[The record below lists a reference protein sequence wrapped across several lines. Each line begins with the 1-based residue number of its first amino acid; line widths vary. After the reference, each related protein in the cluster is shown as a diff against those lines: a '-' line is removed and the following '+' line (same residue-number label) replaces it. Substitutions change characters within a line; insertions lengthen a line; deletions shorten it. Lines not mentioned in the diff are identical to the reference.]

1 MDKAPEMLVVYN
13 MGNFHNG
20 KTAITHNKEVAHSY
34 ELAGYKLI
42 SMVFMTLVEYF
53 DRIGK

>member
-1 MDKAPEMLVVYN
+1 MEKNEQMIIVYN

-20 KTAITHNKEVAHSY
+20 KTAQTHDKEIVHSY

-42 SMVFMTLVEYF
+42 SCVMMNIMQYLK
-53 DRIGK
+53 GKK

>member
-1 MDKAPEMLVVYN
+1 MEKAPEMLVVYN

-42 SMVFMTLVEYF
+42 STAFMSMVEYLAK
-53 DRIGK
+53 IAK